1 MLGLVDVCLGVAPMC
16 DHFGLILVNLYV
28 LVLSSRLDTLFRLA
42 ILAQMLDIYDANL
55 GLLRI
60 GPFNYEPLRG
70 VDLWLQ
76 QTDEF
81 IVQHLSP
88 SPEVEAPNFAMKV
101 STNCCSRPGILKT
114 VKEEIGFI

>member
-1 MLGLVDVCLGVAPMC
+1 
-16 DHFGLILVNLYV
+16 
-28 LVLSSRLDTLFRLA
+28 
-42 ILAQMLDIYDANL
+42 MLDIYDANL

-101 STNCCSRPGILKT
+101 RRIWGPSSPSVQHPLKL
-114 VKEEIGFI
+114 IAQ